1 MYGTMVM
8 NGVVEEKSNRIVE
21 VMISSVKPFDLM
33 MGKIIGIGLVGIT
46 QLLIW
51 IVLIGGVLASAG
63 TLFPQSGMEDAGS
76 PLDVNL
82 LLSVNWI
89 EIVICFLLFF
99 IGGYLIYASIFSIIG
114 AAVDN
119 AQDTQQFVLPVTLIF
134 VFALY
139 AGIYSIQNPDGP
151 LAFWCSLIPLT
162 SPIVMMVRI
171 PFGVPIWQVL
181 LSIAILYISIVLVVK
196 FAAKIYRVGILMYG
210 KKPNIKEVIK
220 WFSYK

>member
-76 PLDVNL
+76 PLDVDRDCDML
-82 LLSVNWI
+82 P
-89 EIVICFLLFF
+89 
-99 IGGYLIYASIFSIIG
+99 SI
-114 AAVDN
+114 
-119 AQDTQQFVLPVTLIF
+119 
-134 VFALY
+134 LY
-139 AGIYSIQNPDGP
+139 R
-151 LAFWCSLIPLT
+151 
-162 SPIVMMVRI
+162 RI
-171 PFGVPIWQVL
+171 PYLCIYIFDYRSGSRQCSGHSAVCTACHTYFCIRIICRNIQHTKPRWTSGFLVFTHSSYITYRYDGTHTVRSSHMAGTVIYCNSVYLHCIGCKICGEDISCRNPYVWKETEYQRSDQMVL
-181 LSIAILYISIVLVVK
+181 L
-196 FAAKIYRVGILMYG
+196 
-210 KKPNIKEVIK
+210 
-220 WFSYK
+220 